1 MKLSTLLLLLF
12 SLIAPVRAETFPA
25 PPKLNEGPFPPFN
38 QAEKEANPTSK
49 AGLELYRTY
58 LKNDSI
64 ANNDW
69 ITLAIRT
76 EFSPTSEPKTHRY
89 MLHKESIRLK
99 DGWFIV
105 STLSNHPKTF
115 NQFTSDSGELYFPY
129 GIQGS
134 FRKDIK
140 VHCKD
145 EIVQSPS
152 TTMPWGEQLPPLNHY
167 LHSSGWF
174 LTKNEMKRGKLND
187 FPGNSR
193 EVDQIDTASLF
204 NYVCERNSSFYRY

>member
-105 STLSNHPKTF
+105 STLTNHPELFAQTIS
-115 NQFTSDSGELYFPY
+115 NSGELHFWY
-129 GIQGS
+129 GIQGQTQ
-134 FRKDIK
+134 KGIK
-140 VHCKD
+140 VNCKD
-145 EIVQSPS
+145 EIVQTPS
-152 TTMPWGEQLPPLNHY
+152 LTMPWGTETPPLNYY

-174 LTKNEMKRGKLND
+174 LTKHEIKTGKLVD
-187 FPGNSR
+187 LPGNSK
-193 EVDQIDTASLF
+193 EVGQIDRASLF
-204 NYVCERNSSFYRY
+204 NYVCEKNSSFYRY